1 MNVKNRNVDG
11 KIELPA
17 EFHVD
22 VSLTESNISGKI
34 FNDDLEIP
42 IYIKY
47 GDKEI
52 LIPEEFQDVG
62 KNVKIN
68 FTTENENTVITTGK
82 AETNKIQLV
91 QIYDTELWN
100 KMANDNPVTMY
111 IETI

>member
-1 MNVKNRNVDG
+1 VNRKKENQ
-11 KIELPA
+11 KIEFPVK
-17 EFHVD
+17 FQVD
-22 VSLTESNISGKI
+22 VNLTESNISGKI
-34 FNDDLEIP
+34 FNDDIEIP

-52 LIPEEFQDVG
+52 LIPEEFQEVE

-82 AETNKIQLV
+82 AKTNDIQLV
-91 QIYDTELWN
+91 QIYDTELWD

>member
-1 MNVKNRNVDG
+1 MNNKNTNG
-11 KIELPA
+11 KIEFPIK
-17 EFHVD
+17 FQVN

-34 FNDDLEIP
+34 FNNDLEIP

-62 KNVKIN
+62 KNIKIN
-68 FTTENENTVITTGK
+68 FTTENENIVSITGK
-82 AETNKIQLV
+82 AETNDIQLI
-91 QIYDTELWN
+91 QIYNTELWN
-100 KMANDNPVTMY
+100 KMANDNPVTMH

>member
-1 MNVKNRNVDG
+1 MNT
-11 KIELPA
+11 KIEFPIK
-17 EFHVD
+17 FQVD

-47 GDKEI
+47 GEKEI

-62 KNVKIN
+62 KNIKIN
-68 FTTENENTVITTGK
+68 FTTENENIVTTIGK
-82 AETNKIQLV
+82 TGMNDMQLI

-100 KMANDNPVTMY
+100 KMANDNPVSMY
-111 IETI
+111 MESI

>member
-1 MNVKNRNVDG
+1 MNN
-11 KIELPA
+11 KIEFPVI
-17 EFHVD
+17 FQVN

-82 AETNKIQLV
+82 AETNEIQLV

>member
-1 MNVKNRNVDG
+1 MNNKNINS
-11 KIELPA
+11 KIEFPIR
-17 EFHVD
+17 FQVN

-52 LIPEEFQDVG
+52 FIPEEFRDVG
-62 KNVKIN
+62 KNIKIN

-82 AETNKIQLV
+82 AEINDIQLI

>member
-1 MNVKNRNVDG
+1 MNT
-11 KIELPA
+11 KIEFPIK
-17 EFHVD
+17 FQVD

-47 GDKEI
+47 GEKEI

-62 KNVKIN
+62 KNIKIN
-68 FTTENENTVITTGK
+68 FTTENENIVTTIGK
-82 AETNKIQLV
+82 TEMNDVQLI

-100 KMANDNPVTMY
+100 KMANDNPVSMY
-111 IETI
+111 MESI

>member
-1 MNVKNRNVDG
+1 MNI
-11 KIELPA
+11 KIEFPIK
-17 EFHVD
+17 FQVD

-47 GDKEI
+47 GEKEI

-62 KNVKIN
+62 KNIKIN
-68 FTTENENTVITTGK
+68 FTTENENIVTTIGK
-82 AETNKIQLV
+82 TEMNDMQLI

-100 KMANDNPVTMY
+100 KMANDNPVSMY
-111 IETI
+111 MESI